1 MDSGNA
7 AIRMVNTFGIISTIV
22 GAIGTPGFADATT
35 NTPSRINPSSSTLA
49 GIVVDSSTAVGGSS
63 ATIYFNDTNNFRVRK
78 AFRGQSGM
86 FFVTSTVA
94 GTGVPGNSGDGAAAT
109 SATFT
114 NLQGLTL
121 DSRGNLVLSDS
132 ASQRIRRVDLTSGI
146 ISALAGTGAGGF
158 SGDNGPASGAAFNMP
173 EDLSFGIDGALFIMD
188 RANNRVRRIDA
199 CGT

>member
-1 MDSGNA
+1 
-7 AIRMVNTFGIISTIV
+7 
-22 GAIGTPGFADATT
+22 
-35 NTPSRINPSSSTLA
+35 
-49 GIVVDSSTAVGGSS
+49 
-63 ATIYFNDTNNFRVRK
+63 VRK

-94 GTGVPGNSGDGAAAT
+94 GTGTPGNSGDGGAAT
-109 SATFT
+109 SATVT

-121 DSRGNLVLSDS
+121 DSRGNVVFSDAS
-132 ASQRIRRVDLTSGI
+132 AQRIRRVDLASGI

-173 EDLSFGIDGALFIMD
+173 EDLSTGIDGALLIMD
-188 RANNRVRRIDA
+188 RANIRVRRIDA